1 MYFNVK
7 MQELQINHTSSQPKY
22 LQLADAITL
31 HIKEGNMDINEKL
44 PSVNKLSRTLKISR
58 ETVFKALNYL
68 SEKGIVESS
77 NRMGYFVKKTDVIGE
92 LRVFM
97 MLDKLTYFKEQ
108 IYQSIFHKISEF
120 GEVDLYFH
128 HHNFQL
134 FETLITTN
142 LNNYTHFVIVTF
154 LREDVSPVLN
164 KIPPN
169 KRIMLDCY
177 EPSLEGN
184 YTMIYQDFA
193 RDIYEHLL
201 EAQSQLNKY
210 HQLVLVA
217 TPELYHAPQVIKGF
231 NKFCKKHRL
240 AGKIVPYVNPDEF
253 EKGSVYI
260 TLRMNDRD
268 LVDVIKLTHQH
279 SLKLGEDIGL
289 ISYNDTPVKEVLEG
303 GITVISSDFEFMGN
317 TAADYII
324 SGEIHSVANPSKLIL
339 RKSL

>member
-1 MYFNVK
+1 
-7 MQELQINHTSSQPKY
+7 MQNLQINQSSSQPKY

-31 HIKEGNMDINEKL
+31 HIKEGNMGINEKL
-44 PSVNKLSRTLKISR
+44 PSVNTLSRNLKVSR

-77 NRMGYFVKKTDVIGE
+77 NRMGYFVKKTDVVGE

-108 IYQSIFHKISEF
+108 IYQSIFHKVREF

-134 FETLITTN
+134 FESLITNN

-169 KRIMLDCY
+169 KRIIIDCH
-177 EPSLEGN
+177 EPGLEGD

-193 RDIYEHLL
+193 TDIYDHLL
-201 EAQSQLNKY
+201 EAQPQLQKY
-210 HQLVLVA
+210 QQLMLVA
-217 TPELYHAPQVIKGF
+217 PPELYHAPQVTRGF
-231 NKFCKKHRL
+231 DKFCKKHQFP
-240 AGKIVPYVNPDEF
+240 GKTVPFVNPEDF
-253 EKGSVYI
+253 EKGNVYI
-260 TLRMNDRD
+260 TLRANDQD
-268 LVDVIKLTHQH
+268 LVDVVKYSQ
-279 SLKLGEDIGL
+279 KQGWQLGQDIGL

-303 GITVISSDFEFMGN
+303 GITVISSDFAFMGKT
-317 TAADYII
+317 TAEHII
-324 SGEIHSVANPSKLIL
+324 SGEILTLSNPSRLIL